1 LGHSFQQTFEP
12 VSSVFRPG
20 AEAEQLGKEVAK
32 ELIYKGIPGATGALA
47 GTAGA
52 MLQPGNP
59 LTPVLFGVAG
69 ERAGEE
75 LAKEVGRQTGY
86 GVRRR
91 GKGLM
96 SDAFAMAKSQGKR
109 VAKDALGK
117 AKTKVKELVNQY
129 LDLGEKEARD
139 LIGSGSF
146 GGNKKKMG
154 AGMKRRIRGSAL
166 LVA

>member
-1 LGHSFQQTFEP
+1 M
-12 VSSVFRPG
+12 
-20 AEAEQLGKEVAK
+20 
-32 ELIYKGIPGATGALA
+32 A

-69 ERAGEE
+69 ERAGED

-86 GVRRR
+86 GMKRR

-96 SDAFAMAKSQGKR
+96 SEAFAMAKSQGKKM
-109 VAKDALGK
+109 AKDALGK
-117 AKTKVKELVNQY
+117 AKMKAKELVNQY

-139 LIGSGSF
+139 LIGSGAM
-146 GGNKKKMG
+146 GGNKKKGG
-154 AGMKRRIRGSAL
+154 AMRRRIRGSAL